1 VACARSAISRLGWL
15 RVYRWSRSRGYMF
28 GVKGA
33 YTFKEVL
40 GKDIWM
46 VFRPLRVRQDTLLST
61 LRLLCGD
68 IEFTRYQH
76 NGSSF

>member
-1 VACARSAISRLGWL
+1 
-15 RVYRWSRSRGYMF
+15 MF